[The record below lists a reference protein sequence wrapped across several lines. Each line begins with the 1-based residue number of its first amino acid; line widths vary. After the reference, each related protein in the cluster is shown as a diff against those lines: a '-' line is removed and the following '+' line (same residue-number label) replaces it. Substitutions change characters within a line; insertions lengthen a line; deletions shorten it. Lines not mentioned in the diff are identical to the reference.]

1 MKLRSILP
9 IMVVFLVGI
18 SSAGFLN
25 EPVEVPSGTSL
36 AIFDDYLPAT
46 FMNDDYYYY
55 QPVWI
60 YPLPEGLPE
69 YIHTNTSA
77 YGMNDY
83 YYHPVWLYPLPE
95 GLPEWVYPKT
105 DPKDSD
111 VPISPAEPVPLIMPK
126 PLPVSK
132 DELFGS
138 LTISSEN
145 KKSLISSHK
154 TGFF

>member
-1 MKLRSILP
+1 MKLRIILP

-25 EPVEVPSGTSL
+25 EPVQVPSGTPL
-36 AIFDDYLPAT
+36 AIFDDYQPAT
-46 FMNDDYYYY
+46 FINDDYYYY
-55 QPVWI
+55 QPVWL

-69 YIHTNTSA
+69 YVHTNTSA
-77 YGMNDY
+77 YSMNDY

-105 DPKDSD
+105 DAGDSA
-111 VPISPAEPVPLIMPK
+111 VPVSPEEPVPLIMPK
-126 PLPVSK
+126 PLPISK

-138 LTISSEN
+138 RTIISEA
-145 KKSLISSHK
+145 KKSLISSYK